1 MSVLFAFFA
10 RMTPTLTA
18 ENLFEAQRAALHLE
32 WLAGRAGA
40 ERALEP
46 ANARFPGL
54 ALVGHLN
61 FVHPN
66 RVQVLGD
73 AEVKY
78 LATLTEPAREA
89 AIESLC
95 SQTATAVV
103 VVADDLDAEPMLRR
117 IADRSALPLLATPVP
132 APRVIE
138 ALQYYLSHTLAAHET
153 LHGVFL
159 EVMGL
164 GVLLTGAAGV
174 GKSELAL
181 ELLSR
186 GHHLIA
192 DDAVELY
199 RMGPDQLLGRC
210 PALLKDFLEVR
221 GLGVLNARV
230 MFGETAVRREKTL
243 RLIVRLEALTPERMR
258 DLDRLQAART
268 TRRILDVE
276 VPEVALFVAPGRNLA
291 VLVEV
296 AARAH
301 ILLLRGLDPAADL
314 IARHDRAMQTGSNPA

>member
-1 MSVLFAFFA
+1 
-10 RMTPTLTA
+10 MTPTLTA
-18 ENLFEAQRAALHLE
+18 ENLYEAQRAALKLE

-40 ERALEP
+40 ARVLEP

-73 AEVKY
+73 AEVNY
-78 LATLTEPAREA
+78 LATLAAPAREA

-95 SQTATAVV
+95 AQTATAVV
-103 VVADDLDAEPMLRR
+103 VVASDLAADPLLLRS
-117 IADRSALPLLATPVP
+117 ADRSALPLLATSVP

-138 ALQYYLSHTLAAHET
+138 ALQYYLSRTLAAHET

-164 GVLLTGAAGV
+164 GVLLSGEAGV

-199 RMGPDQLLGRC
+199 RVGPDQLLGRC
-210 PALLKDFLEVR
+210 PAMLKDFLEVR

-243 RLIVRLEALTPERMR
+243 RLIVRLEALTPARMR
-258 DLDRLQAART
+258 ELDRLQAART

-276 VPEVALFVAPGRNLA
+276 VSEVALFVAPGRNLA
-291 VLVEV
+291 VLVEC

-314 IARHDRAMQTGSNPA
+314 IARHDRAMQSGDPA